1 MIGYLFIGLILPS
14 LIKEYHHHEKELR
27 NSEKMPISA
36 LAASSKN
43 LELLGY
49 PTDFLGGL
57 RDLRQRANSQIETE
71 CRIFF
76 STCRDLTN

>member
-1 MIGYLFIGLILPS
+1 MIGYLFIRLILPS
-14 LIKEYHHHEKELR
+14 LIKEYHHRHEKELR
-27 NSEKMPISA
+27 RD

-49 PTDFLGGL
+49 PTDFLGAL

-76 STCRDLTN
+76 STCRDQTN